1 MHFFTMSIK
10 NSSIDSDLKN
20 EEAVKFEAQ
29 TNCKSKEWSSF
40 LCVLAL
46 ASVIK
51 RKIFSHFPD
60 CRDEMQRVLK
70 IKGFAQ
76 EQNVFQKFLFM
87 FYFVN

>member
-1 MHFFTMSIK
+1 MSIK
-10 NSSIDSDLKN
+10 NSTIDSDLKN
-20 EEAVKFEAQ
+20 EEAVKFKAQ
-29 TNCKSKEWSSF
+29 TNSKSKEWSSF

-51 RKIFSHFPD
+51 IKNIPIF
-60 CRDEMQRVLK
+60 RIVEMK
-70 IKGFAQ
+70 CKGFWEIKWFAQ

>member
-29 TNCKSKEWSSF
+29 TNCKSKVWSSF

-51 RKIFSHFPD
+51 
-60 CRDEMQRVLK
+60 
-70 IKGFAQ
+70 
-76 EQNVFQKFLFM
+76 
-87 FYFVN
+87 